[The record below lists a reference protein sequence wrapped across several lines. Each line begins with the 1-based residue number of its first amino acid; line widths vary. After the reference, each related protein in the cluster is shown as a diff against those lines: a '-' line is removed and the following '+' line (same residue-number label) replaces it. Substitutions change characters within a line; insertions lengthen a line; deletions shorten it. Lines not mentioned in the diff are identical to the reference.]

1 MLTEIRSSQFR
12 AGKISFHAGLNVI
25 LGDKN
30 ATNSIGKS
38 TALMIVDFVFGGDSF
53 VESNKDAIAEL
64 GHHHYDFIFRFKD
77 EDFHFQR
84 RTINPTVI
92 FRCDAEF
99 NAAEELDIKTFTAW
113 LKENYLG
120 ERNDIT
126 FRQMVGLFS
135 RVWPKPN
142 VTNVRH
148 PLHVIPAQSSS
159 ECIGNLIKFFGRF
172 DKIAIAQSGAAE
184 KESDKKAL
192 ETAFRHSIVEK
203 INKSTHAKNV
213 IELDK
218 IRAEVESI
226 KAEIAKFALNIRE
239 VIDEN
244 LLELKNSKDMLL
256 AQRFSVRAKLQ
267 RTERNLKESK
277 FIQSKQFEALQ
288 EFFPNVNSERIA
300 DIELFHSSLA
310 GVLKAEIKETEKNL
324 KAQLSSL
331 DSAISDMDAQISER
345 LKNHDNPIALIEHV
359 SSLSEKWN
367 KLKREN
373 DLFERQE
380 TLREQLE
387 RLRSTLSELKIEIL
401 KDIQAKINDAIGSI
415 VSRVYG
421 KNAKS
426 PVFNV
431 NEKTYDYQIVDDT
444 GTGKAY
450 SNLVIFDLAIFYLT
464 DLPILIHDS
473 PLFKNVENSAVA
485 NLVDEYCQFERQ
497 TFITLDEVEKYGS
510 KAAAMLRRQSVL
522 KLDRSHVLY
531 IKDWRKSGDGV
542 KP

>member
-1 MLTEIRSSQFR
+1 MLIEIRSSQFR

-53 VESNKDAIAEL
+53 LELNKDAIAEL
-64 GHHHYDFIFRFKD
+64 GHHHYDFIFRF
-77 EDFHFQR
+77 EEEEFYFQR
-84 RTINPTVI
+84 QTINPKVV
-92 FRCDAEF
+92 FRCDVEF
-99 NAAEELDIKTFTAW
+99 RAIEEVDIKAFTAW
-113 LKENYLG
+113 LRENYLG
-120 ERNDIT
+120 ERRDIT

-148 PLHVIPAQSSS
+148 PLHAIPTQSSS

-172 DKIAIAQSGAAE
+172 DEIATAQSNAAK

-192 ETAFRHSIVEK
+192 DTAFKHSIVEK
-203 INKSTHAKNV
+203 INKSTYAKNV
-213 IELDK
+213 VELEK
-218 IRAEVESI
+218 IQAEVESI

-239 VIDEN
+239 VVDKN

-310 GVLKAEIKETEKNL
+310 GVLKAELKETEKNL
-324 KAQLSSL
+324 QAQLSSV
-331 DSAISDMDAQISER
+331 DAAISDIDAQISDR
-345 LKNHDNPIALIEHV
+345 LKNYDNPIALIERV

-367 KLKREN
+367 RLKREN
-373 DLFERQE
+373 NHFEKQE

-387 RLRSTLSELKIEIL
+387 RLRSALSELKIEIL
-401 KDIQAKINDAIGSI
+401 KDIQGQINQKINDI
-415 VSRVYG
+415 VTRVYG
-421 KNAKS
+421 QNAKS

-431 NEKTYDYQIVDDT
+431 NENNYIYEIVDDT

-450 SNLVIFDLAIFYLT
+450 SNLVIFDLAIFHLT

-485 NLVDEYCQFERQ
+485 KLVDEYCQFERQ
-497 TFITLDEVEKYGS
+497 TFITLDEVEKYGP
-510 KAAAMLRRQSVL
+510 KAAATLHKQSVL
-522 KLDRSHVLY
+522 KLDDTHVLY
-531 IKDWRKSGDGV
+531 VKDWRK
-542 KP
+542 K